1 MVWKVKAAKEGKKQ
15 KKVSFADPIATE
27 LKPPKHILP
36 DDSIMLIKGNHHSQ
50 SMLVYVP
57 LPINDILDGETCL
70 TIDPSIPPHTAM
82 EADKEYVQ
90 EDNAATSKDQLNMEN
105 GAVGT
110 ERVQQ
115 ALAQILK
122 LMEIKLALPDN
133 NLFERPIDKS
143 KMEAIQ
149 VLIEQGNK
157 KLKKSSINRKM
168 TAQVGMD
175 A

>member
-36 DDSIMLIKGNHHSQ
+36 DDSIMLIK
-50 SMLVYVP
+50 
-57 LPINDILDGETCL
+57 
-70 TIDPSIPPHTAM
+70 AM

-133 NLFERPIDKS
+133 NLQFERPIDKS